1 MLISQNGF
9 THSYLSY
16 CISCFL
22 FTESNSEAPFLLV
35 TSADANCS
43 YETGKVDVIDSVD
56 HPVITV
62 ESHNNVS

>member
-1 MLISQNGF
+1 
-9 THSYLSY
+9 
-16 CISCFL
+16 L
-22 FTESNSEAPFLLV
+22 FTESNSEAPSLLV